1 MLTPL
6 KFDSFS
12 MTRLSGALFDLG
24 LPALDRENLAEMAIV
39 RRAVKGG
46 ETLFRQGEPLV
57 ALYEVHAGC
66 FKTTVT
72 LEDGRDQIAGFQIV
86 GDFLGLD
93 SIGSDQHTVEAVA
106 LEAAQVWVVPF
117 SNLETMCARSA
128 DFQHAFH
135 KIMGREIS
143 ASREMMIL
151 LGSMRAEARLAAFLL
166 DLTGRMQARGFSAS
180 AVNLRMSRQ
189 EIGSY
194 LGLKI
199 ETVSRL
205 FSKLHQ
211 NGTLSVRQR
220 DVRVRDHVA
229 LRKIASAVASE

>member
-24 LPALDRENLAEMAIV
+24 LSTLDRESLAAMAIV
-39 RRAVKGG
+39 RKAVKAG
-46 ETLFRQGEPLV
+46 ETLFRQGEPMD
-57 ALYEVHAGC
+57 ALYEVHAGW
-66 FKTTVT
+66 FKTTVA

-93 SIGSDQHTVEAVA
+93 SIGSERHTVEAIA
-106 LEAAQVWVVPF
+106 LEDSQVWGVPF
-117 SNLETMCARSA
+117 SSLETMSMKSA

-135 KIMGREIS
+135 KILGREIS
-143 ASREMMIL
+143 ANREMMLL
-151 LGSMRAEARLAAFLL
+151 LGSMHAEARLATFLL
-166 DLTGRMQARGFSAS
+166 DLTGRLPARGFSAS

-194 LGLKI
+194 LGLTL

-205 FSKLHQ
+205 FSKLHR
-211 NGTLSVRQR
+211 NGTLLVRQR
-220 DVRVRDHVA
+220 DVRVRDVEA
-229 LRKIASAVASE
+229 LRKIVSDGARE